1 MNYLVNYPD
10 SAQAVASSQF
20 NKHFL
25 STHYPQCSQWAIV
38 TLPAGGREVIRQIQD
53 AQQEPLLAVGARQ
66 ELGMVTGA
74 HREPSHLC
82 WQSKGSSLSHRVC
95 PLLPSP
101 CLDLHPRPLLL
112 PSSLLRVSGLTRP
125 SRFPRECP
133 DHPQDVFIVKMR
145 PKLGP
150 VCVSAC
156 FLTGFLSTFHP
167 LYSGNIRRGVS
178 F

>member
-82 WQSKGSSLSHRVC
+82 WQRAPPFL
-95 PLLPSP
+95 
-101 CLDLHPRPLLL
+101 
-112 PSSLLRVSGLTRP
+112 
-125 SRFPRECP
+125 
-133 DHPQDVFIVKMR
+133 I
-145 PKLGP
+145 
-150 VCVSAC
+150 VSALC
-156 FLTGFLSTFHP
+156 SQALVWIYTHGPCCSPP
-167 LYSGNIRRGVS
+167 LC
-178 F
+178 

>member
-1 MNYLVNYPD
+1 MQPVGDSD
-10 SAQAVASSQF
+10 SASRREGSHPADPGCTAG
-20 NKHFL
+20 
-25 STHYPQCSQWAIV
+25 AIIGCRC
-38 TLPAGGREVIRQIQD
+38 PAGAGNGNRSPQGAIP
-53 AQQEPLLAVGARQ
+53 PLLA
-66 ELGMVTGA
+66 
-74 HREPSHLC
+74 
-82 WQSKGSSLSHRVC
+82 KGSSLSHRVC

-156 FLTGFLSTFHP
+156 FLTGFLSTLHP